1 MARKPT
7 IADVLGFG
15 AVPKRDLT
23 QGLRRAVARPTVA
36 TGSLKPAYRTVSQRI
51 AEVVTPNTKG
61 GVKAARQIQGI
72 LDFVTALGTEED
84 LVQSQGAFQRGD
96 YGDAAK
102 FGILAALGAIPGG
115 KGAGTAARSTVR
127 DFSNIAFDPALY
139 GLRKT
144 KDLPRLQASPA
155 TYQRTSASPQAQS
168 VSIADYIGRPY
179 IISMADRT
187 AAGDL
192 LTRIGNVDLNFPVSL
207 QGGQDFMFNPTT
219 GGLVWASEKSPVSN
233 IMNLAGK
240 LYEKTGQKPIY
251 LPYRMA
257 GSGSDFA
264 TMTGET
270 MMAYAD
276 AVLDANGQING
287 ANLQAVI
294 SNLGDLGGTLMKS
307 ADAFERR
314 LGVGVSKLRGSFI
327 DNLAKQNPAQAKALK
342 NLNTGW
348 AQEVRL
354 QKATAGAGG
363 VLTPQ
368 SLDRAVASFAKGQRQ
383 GPLAD
388 LARAGRIIP
397 SRLPDS
403 GTAGRML
410 RNSAILGAVGS
421 LGAVGNEIAQNFGYE
436 GVDISPSQLSAIALI
451 AAPYTPAGRKAI
463 AKILG
468 RTPSKPAQMLGTA
481 WRGAVSPA
489 TSSAL
494 ISQPEQGLGNRPSM
508 LTPEQ
513 QALVNIYAGGK

>member
-15 AVPKRDLT
+15 TAKRDYLAPSA
-23 QGLRRAVARPTVA
+23 LRRAVERPTVA
-36 TGSLKPAYRTVSQRI
+36 TGGLKPAYRPISQRI
-51 AEVVTPNTKG
+51 AEAITPNTKG

-72 LDFVTALGTEED
+72 LDFVTALGSEED

-96 YGDAAK
+96 YGNAAK

-276 AVLDANGQING
+276 AVLDAADKARFNKIIAEKIPGFKGISDPRGYQQFAQLTG
-287 ANLQAVI
+287 A
-294 SNLGDLGGTLMKS
+294 K
-307 ADAFERR
+307 R
-314 LGVGVSKLRGSFI
+314 
-327 DNLAKQNPAQAKALK
+327 KALQNK
-342 NLNTGW
+342 LSTEFG
-348 AQEVRL
+348 E
-354 QKATAGAGG
+354 AGG
-363 VLTPQ
+363 GLTLPMVRGLIADPNQIDKPSFFLQNVGEIDPTRDVLTGTGH
-368 SLDRAVASFAKGQRQ
+368 RTY
-383 GPLAD
+383 
-388 LARAGRIIP
+388 
-397 SRLPDS
+397 SR
-403 GTAGRML
+403 
-410 RNSAILGAVGS
+410 
-421 LGAVGNEIAQNFGYE
+421 
-436 GVDISPSQLSAIALI
+436 GVP
-451 AAPYTPAGRKAI
+451 G
-463 AKILG
+463 
-468 RTPSKPAQMLGTA
+468 
-481 WRGAVSPA
+481 
-489 TSSAL
+489 
-494 ISQPEQGLGNRPSM
+494 QGLGILSEDINVAH
-508 LTPEQ
+508 LTPNLSKIYQIGDPNLFRGQEADFTEYGRQ
-513 QALVNIYAGGK
+513 LKIAEAEKARQKALAKGKEPKNYNTERGGTTKYMMSGAKFGILTEDMVRSILGQ